1 MGKKSDIPQQI
12 YLEEKNRPKAWL
24 NLRAFFDDVEP
35 YLMEN
40 DEIVT
45 VDHLA
50 QIFSRESSIHE
61 LSNEKYIEIPSE
73 VDELYKMFRAT
84 PLHRAYRLEKMLNTP
99 ARMYYKYEGANPSGS
114 HKLNSS
120 IPQVYYNKK
129 EGVTKLVTETG
140 GGQWGTALAVA
151 SNMLG
156 IECEVFMVKASAEQK
171 KERYN
176 LIKCFGATVHKS
188 PSEATAAGRAI
199 LSKDPLNKGSLGTA
213 ITEAIEV
220 VKNSNNAKYV
230 LGSCMNHVVMHQT
243 IIGLEAQVQLKQ
255 VEEKPDIVIACCGG
269 GSNFGGIAFPFVE
282 EKMNGA
288 KIDIIGVE
296 PQACPSITKGKYAYD
311 YSDIGHLTPKM
322 LQYTLGNNF
331 MPPSIHAGGLRF
343 HGMGPLVSKVFHE
356 GYAQAVAVK
365 QQDVFK
371 ASLDFV
377 KAECILPAPES
388 GHAIAEAVHQAL
400 ICRETGEEKVI
411 VFNVT
416 GHGQFDTTAY
426 ENYFSGKIVDAEYT
440 SEMLQKGFES
450 IPKTNF
456 RIK

>member
-1 MGKKSDIPQQI
+1 MGKRNDIPQQI

-24 NLRAFFDDVEP
+24 NLRALFNNVEP
-35 YLMEN
+35 YLT
-40 DEIVT
+40 DDDQIVT
-45 VDHLA
+45 VDHLS

-61 LSNEKYIEIPSE
+61 LSNEKYIEIPQQ

-84 PLHRAYRLEKMLNTP
+84 PLHRAYRLEKMLGTP
-99 ARMYYKYEGANPSGS
+99 ARLYYKYEGVNPSGS
-114 HKLNSS
+114 HKLNSA

-140 GGQWGTALAVA
+140 AGQWGTALSVA
-151 SNMLG
+151 CNMLDV
-156 IECEVFMVKASAEQK
+156 ECEVFMVKASAQQK
-171 KERYN
+171 KERFN
-176 LIKCFGATVHKS
+176 LIKCFGATVHES
-188 PSEATAAGRAI
+188 PSNVTKAGKAI
-199 LSKDPLNKGSLGTA
+199 LAKDPNNSGSLGTA

-220 VKNSNNAKYV
+220 VQSSQNAKYV

-243 IIGLEAQVQLKQ
+243 VIGLETQAQLKQ
-255 VEEKPDIVIACCGG
+255 IDEKADMIIACCGG

-282 EKMNGA
+282 EKMNG
-288 KIDIIGVE
+288 KNLDIIGVE
-296 PQACPSITKGKYAYD
+296 PMACPSITRGRYAYD

-343 HGMGPLVSKVFHE
+343 HGMGPLVSKVFH
-356 GYAQAVAVK
+356 GGLARAVAVK
-365 QQDVFK
+365 QKEVFK

-388 GHAIAEAVHQAL
+388 GHAIAEAIKQAL
-400 ICRETGEEKVI
+400 ICKESGEEKVI

-440 SEMLQKGFES
+440 QEMLQEGFKS

-456 RIK
+456 KF